1 MAPMQLDTGTTGAS
15 LGQNLRFNPKEIK
28 KGKQIA
34 NKLWN
39 VSRFIS
45 LNDVDTTNY
54 ELHYADYWILEELN
68 NTIKK
73 TTKHFDEYQYAK
85 AKNEIEDFFMSKFA
99 DYYVEFVK
107 YRLYGNDDLS
117 KAGAVYTLK
126 IVFKDILK
134 MFAPII
140 PFITEELFDEE
151 KSIHISKWPEPKEI
165 ENKLDMTGF
174 ENAIEAIK
182 EIRKYKS
189 ENKISL
195 GAEIEEYSLV
205 TKVDIEK
212 YGEFIKKAI
221 KVKKLI

>member
-1 MAPMQLDTGTTGAS
+1 MKKKVFIY
-15 LGQNLRFNPKEIK
+15 QNGRE
-28 KGKQIA
+28 
-34 NKLWN
+34 
-39 VSRFIS
+39 R
-45 LNDVDTTNY
+45 
-54 ELHYADYWILEELN
+54 
-68 NTIKK
+68 
-73 TTKHFDEYQYAK
+73 
-85 AKNEIEDFFMSKFA
+85 
-99 DYYVEFVK
+99 
-107 YRLYGNDDLS
+107 
-117 KAGAVYTLK
+117 
-126 IVFKDILK
+126 
-134 MFAPII
+134 
-140 PFITEELFDEE
+140 
-151 KSIHISKWPEPKEI
+151 EI

>member
-1 MAPMQLDTGTTGAS
+1 
-15 LGQNLRFNPKEIK
+15 
-28 KGKQIA
+28 
-34 NKLWN
+34 
-39 VSRFIS
+39 
-45 LNDVDTTNY
+45 
-54 ELHYADYWILEELN
+54 
-68 NTIKK
+68 
-73 TTKHFDEYQYAK
+73 
-85 AKNEIEDFFMSKFA
+85 MSKFA

-107 YRLYGNDDLS
+107 YRLYGDNNLS